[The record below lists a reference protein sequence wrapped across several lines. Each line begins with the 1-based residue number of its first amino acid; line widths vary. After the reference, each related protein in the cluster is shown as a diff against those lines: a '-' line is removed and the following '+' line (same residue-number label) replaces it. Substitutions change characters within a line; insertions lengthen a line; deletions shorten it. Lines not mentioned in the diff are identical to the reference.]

1 MIDRRRFIHRSAVAV
16 VGGGLLGR
24 PIQHPTAVESGPEPA
39 TPLFE
44 ISLAQWSVHRR
55 LRTGGLD
62 ALAFPTFARQNFD
75 IGAVEYV
82 NTFFKDR
89 AQDHAYLRV
98 LRTRAAESGVRSLL
112 IMVDGEGRLGDS
124 DAAARTEAVEN
135 HYRWVEAARFLGC
148 HSIRVNAA
156 SDGPPDLQRDLAVDG
171 LRRLT
176 EFASVHDL
184 NVIVENHGGL
194 SSNGA
199 WLADVI
205 KRVDHSRCGTLPDF
219 GNFDL
224 GGGESYDR
232 YRGVRE
238 LMPFAKAVSAK
249 SYAFAEDGTETT
261 IDFLRMM
268 RIVLDAGY
276 RGFVGIEFEGNGM
289 SEVEGIRATQALLE
303 AVRVELGAEFGFRAG
318 A

>member
-1 MIDRRRFIHRSAVAV
+1 MVIGAGLAGRSIHRLAAEES
-16 VGGGLLGR
+16 R
-24 PIQHPTAVESGPEPA
+24 PTRI
-39 TPLFE
+39 TPLFK
-44 ISLAQWSVHRR
+44 ISLAQWSVHRM
-55 LRTGGLD
+55 LRTGQLD
-62 ALAFPTFARQNFD
+62 ALEFPTFARRQFD

-89 AQDHAYLRV
+89 AQDHAYLSG
-98 LRTRAAESGVRSLL
+98 LKTHAAESNVRSLL
-112 IMVDGEGRLGDS
+112 IMVDGEGRLGDP
-124 DAAARTEAVEN
+124 DAAARTKAVEN

-156 SDGPPDLQRDLAVDG
+156 SDGSPDTQRDLAVDG
-171 LRRLT
+171 LRRLI
-176 EFASVHDL
+176 EFASAQDL

-205 KRVDHSRCGTLPDF
+205 QRVDHRRCGTLPDF

-249 SYAFAEDGTETT
+249 SYSFAEDGTETT
-261 IDFLRMM
+261 IDFRRMM

-276 RGFVGIEFEGNGM
+276 RGFIGIEFEGDGM
-289 SEVEGIRATQALLE
+289 SEVEGIRATQSLLE
-303 AVRVELGAEFGFRAG
+303 TVRAQFGAEFGAEPGFETG
-318 A
+318 F